1 MEYSQNIKVNKNAR
15 LVELQKS
22 DAKEEAKAKAKA
34 FRGAQQP
41 PESDASFTAGAH
53 IKGFQKVNQF
63 NSFLVG
69 QQEEEVNYKYVEVED
84 ARGPGISRSF
94 VQ

>member
-34 FRGAQQP
+34 FRGA
-41 PESDASFTAGAH
+41 
-53 IKGFQKVNQF
+53 
-63 NSFLVG
+63 
-69 QQEEEVNYKYVEVED
+69 
-84 ARGPGISRSF
+84 
-94 VQ
+94 